1 MGWFIFIKMLRYRII
16 LMQNYC
22 SKKWNPLFWLGNIVK
37 LSLILNEN
45 ESLVCLKQLAEKLY
59 HPPNSNLKCG
69 VATAR
74 DDTSSM
80 KCMFGSNDLCLHHF
94 CIIFYSVLGLIVICH
109 QTLPAL
115 RQYSNTINIY
125 YQLTLNNYP
134 KSTRPHDTPIVNGPC
149 TINA

>member
-1 MGWFIFIKMLRYRII
+1 MSLIWPKSFRPNLSQSMGWII
-16 LMQNYC
+16 LKKNAEVQNNLNAELLQQ
-22 SKKWNPLFWLGNIVK
+22 KVEPLFFGLGNIAK

-69 VATAR
+69 VSTAR
-74 DDTSSM
+74 DDNSSM

-94 CIIFYSVLGLIVICH
+94 CIIFYSVLGLIVIYH

-115 RQYSNTINIY
+115 R
-125 YQLTLNNYP
+125 
-134 KSTRPHDTPIVNGPC
+134 
-149 TINA
+149 